1 MGQFQTPITIKSAI
15 NKIHERKFLLPAI
28 QRKFTWSSEQIEML
42 FDSILRGFPISSF
55 MFWRIT
61 DPSLKSGYKFYEF
74 LTAFREYFNEDNK
87 YIPTSAAPDFDAII
101 DGQQRLTSL
110 YIGLRGS
117 YAYKKKGKWWI
128 NNEENLPTRHL
139 YLNIGVPIKKEV
151 ENQKI
156 YDFRFLTAQDIEN
169 YNNANDNSYWF
180 KASDILDL
188 DDTKK
193 VKKYLKEHYINGEQ
207 LYDNEYAED
216 TLLLFYERV
225 HKDPLINYYLQ
236 EEQDPDNVLEVFLR
250 TNSGGTPLSFSD
262 LLMSMT
268 TANWKIDAREEITD
282 IVKQVSNYGKPPF
295 KINKD
300 FVLKTCLYLFVSDI
314 KFKVRNFKIENILK
328 FEDNWDKIKKSIVAT
343 FNLLEKMGFNDSNFR
358 AKNAAIP
365 LIYYIYY
372 KDLSKEIVKA
382 NYDKDDKK
390 SITKWLILS
399 FLKQIFSGQS
409 DGVLQK
415 IRTVLKET
423 SNSKFPSKEIVLAFK
438 TYGSKDYSFTDDFLD
453 GLLSAE
459 KDSADAFYVLHL
471 LYPNLDYYV
480 NVQSIH
486 QDHLHPKVI
495 FEEEDEDTMLEYG
508 IPEDDIDFACEN
520 WNTVANLQLLEGGSN
535 SSKNDT
541 PLAEWVKKNHI
552 NKSKLLV
559 EEDTSL
565 DIKDFRAFIETRR
578 STMKN
583 LLKQIID
590 CDLVAEE

>member
-87 YIPTSAAPDFDAII
+87 YIPTAAAPDFDAII

-225 HKDPLINYYLQ
+225 HKDQLINYYLQ

-328 FEDNWDKIKKSIVAT
+328 FEANWDKIKKSIVAT

-415 IRTVLKET
+415 IRTVMKET
-423 SNSKFPSKEIVLAFK
+423 SNAKFPAKEIVLAFK

-495 FEEEDEDTMLEYG
+495 FEDEDADTMLEYG

-552 NKSKLLV
+552 NKSKLFV

-565 DIKDFRAFIETRR
+565 DVKDFRAFIETRR

-583 LLKQIID
+583 LLKKIID